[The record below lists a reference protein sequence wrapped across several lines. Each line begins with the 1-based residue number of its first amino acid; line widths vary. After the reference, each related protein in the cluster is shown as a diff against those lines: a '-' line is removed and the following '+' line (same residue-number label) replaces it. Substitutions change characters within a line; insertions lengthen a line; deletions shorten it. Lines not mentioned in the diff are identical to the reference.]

1 MLVTMRSKLERS
13 VARRDTGIG
22 YRRLFPSSYSACVRI
37 CCWALLLA
45 PVSLGAAS
53 GRAQATASEMVTVD
67 EAVAVALQHNLDLLA
82 MRYDVDLAA
91 ARIVTARLLPNPYVT
106 GGADYLDIL
115 GSGFLF
121 NGATGAGPSEGNAR
135 LDIPIELG
143 GKRRKRIAYAKA
155 DRSVSEL
162 LLLDAVRG
170 LRFAVQSACVQVLLQ
185 KALFEIAKKDLSI
198 FEGIV
203 AINESRVRDG
213 DLAESELMRT
223 RLAARERAN
232 IARLYE
238 LSVREARLGLQL
250 LLGRG
255 PTEPVVDV
263 IGPVPRDTIEDA
275 SYPILRSEALE
286 QRPDLR
292 ALEAAELRADSDV
305 ELQRAL
311 GWIDMNVGIMYHRQY
326 GYADGANSM
335 GFFVGI
341 PLPFFDRNQ
350 GEIQRA
356 RKTHE
361 QTVAQ
366 TQAFRASLDKEVAEA
381 IAEYSAAGELLAA
394 IEGGMTTEATAVRD
408 VSEYAYRRGE
418 VSFVE
423 FLDAQRAFN
432 ATMRS
437 YQEAMARYAL
447 ARYRIDWVTG
457 RSLEP

>member
-1 MLVTMRSKLERS
+1 MLARVRS
-13 VARRDTGIG
+13 
-22 YRRLFPSSYSACVRI
+22 FYSGAVRI
-37 CCWALLLA
+37 RGWALFFA
-45 PVSLGAAS
+45 PVLAIVANA
-53 GRAQATASEMVTVD
+53 RAQEMASEPVTVE
-67 EAVAVALQHNLDLLA
+67 EAVAAALERNLDLLA
-82 MRYDVDLAA
+82 ARYEVDLAA
-91 ARIVTARLLPNPYVT
+91 ARLVTAKLLPNPSVT

-135 LDIPIELG
+135 LDVPIELG

-162 LLLDAVRG
+162 LLLNAVRE
-170 LRFAVQSACVQVLLQ
+170 LRFAVQSACVRVLLQ
-185 KALFEIAKKDLSI
+185 EALLDLAHKDLSI

-203 AINESRVRDG
+203 EINESRVRDG

-232 IARLYE
+232 IVRLYE

-250 LLGRG
+250 LLGRD
-255 PTEPVVDV
+255 PTQPVVDV
-263 IGPVPRDTIEDA
+263 VAPVPRDPTEDL

-292 ALEAAELRADSDV
+292 ALAAAELRADADV

-326 GYADGANSM
+326 GYAGGANSL
-335 GFFVGI
+335 GFFLGL

-356 RKTHE
+356 KQSRE
-361 QTVAQ
+361 QTAARMK
-366 TQAFRASLDKEVAEA
+366 AFRASVDKDVAEA
-381 IAEYSAAGELLAA
+381 IAEYAAARELLEA
-394 IEGGMTTEATAVRD
+394 IEGGMTREATDVRD
-408 VSEYAYRRGE
+408 TSEYAYRRGE
-418 VSFVE
+418 LSFVE

-432 ATMRS
+432 GTMRS
-437 YQEAMARYAL
+437 YQQALARHAL
-447 ARYRIDWVTG
+447 ARYRIDWVAG